1 MLQTLPRGSFA
12 DAVALNLPHATA
24 ALVGSI
30 EDACTPFRLVTGK
43 TVEPVVTALC
53 ANCSAATKEWAT
65 DVEAD
70 TGTSPVEALICLM
83 SNQATEIVH
92 TYPLS
97 LFVHARGSPGMDAEG
112 VDLLNLS
119 FDALRAREASD
130 DADSCAFDCGRFSR
144 LALKQLP
151 SMDASAHSEFAPRIE
166 AFLVGMMKLLDFTKI
181 ETSRV
186 EDRRLLL
193 DEACARLGEAFAYDP
208 LHVLGLVALADGD
221 VGGLVTSVSTLVHVD
236 AQLTHRLYGVLK
248 AILPM
253 SGLVSEVTAAGEE
266 TETSERKHD
275 SMAAAAGIDPEA
287 EEEQLLEYDHIFRIA
302 DRDGTGQLAFAEF
315 LETFRI
321 IGVNMSETRALYMYS
336 KFDEDCSGLVDY
348 QEFKAM
354 MEYYEEY
361 FSTKL
366 IKSIGYDFKR
376 LMTALVGG
384 VAVLLVLFIF
394 IFLGVAG
401 LAVPGPFGAVVNSL
415 LPIVAGM
422 GSGGGGGGEAAEGA
436 GDLLEKVLAVV
447 VPLIEAA
454 MEGG

>member
-1 MLQTLPRGSFA
+1 
-12 DAVALNLPHATA
+12 
-24 ALVGSI
+24 
-30 EDACTPFRLVTGK
+30 
-43 TVEPVVTALC
+43 
-53 ANCSAATKEWAT
+53 
-65 DVEAD
+65 
-70 TGTSPVEALICLM
+70 
-83 SNQATEIVH
+83 
-92 TYPLS
+92 
-97 LFVHARGSPGMDAEG
+97 
-112 VDLLNLS
+112 
-119 FDALRAREASD
+119 
-130 DADSCAFDCGRFSR
+130 
-144 LALKQLP
+144 
-151 SMDASAHSEFAPRIE
+151 
-166 AFLVGMMKLLDFTKI
+166 
-181 ETSRV
+181 
-186 EDRRLLL
+186 
-193 DEACARLGEAFAYDP
+193 
-208 LHVLGLVALADGD
+208 
-221 VGGLVTSVSTLVHVD
+221 
-236 AQLTHRLYGVLK
+236 
-248 AILPM
+248 
-253 SGLVSEVTAAGEE
+253 
-266 TETSERKHD
+266 
-275 SMAAAAGIDPEA
+275 
-287 EEEQLLEYDHIFRIA
+287 
-302 DRDGTGQLAFAEF
+302 
-315 LETFRI
+315 
-321 IGVNMSETRALYMYS
+321 MYS